1 MKKTIA
7 KIFRKW
13 ANRLSPEDEINPQ
26 KVLPYPYNSDLPRI
40 IKSQYKYPK
49 SATMMN
55 FDLIKLDIARKM
67 VDALLQHNAIHF
79 SIVESKGPFNTIEG
93 TMIVY
98 PFENESPK

>member
-7 KIFRKW
+7 KILRKW
-13 ANRLSPEDEINPQ
+13 ANRLSPEEEINSE

-40 IKSQYKYPK
+40 VKSQYKYPK

-55 FDLIKLDIARKM
+55 FDLIRLDIARKM
-67 VDALLQHNAIHF
+67 VDSLLQHNAIHF

>member
-7 KIFRKW
+7 KVLRKW
-13 ANRLSPEDEINPQ
+13 ANILSPEKEVTSEN
-26 KVLPYPYNSDLPRI
+26 YRSCPYNSDLPRI
-40 IKSQYKYPK
+40 VKSQYKYPK

-55 FDLIKLDIARKM
+55 FDLIRLDIARKM
-67 VDALLQHNAIHF
+67 VDALLQHNAIHL